1 MREILFRGR
10 CKRGYDY
17 SDGDGWV
24 YGSLLQKG
32 TSVAIVKTEDI
43 DICPKTDDGYSSID
57 DFGCIPVEEN
67 TIGQYIGIK
76 DKNGTKIFEGDIIKV
91 TIKDEVY
98 GNIET
103 HIGNVEFIDKN
114 LMFGIHSKNFYID
127 FYLIQHGDDFHT
139 YSIEIIGNIYDN
151 PELIQNDK

>member
-1 MREILFRGR
+1 MREILFRG
-10 CKRGYDY
+10 KTTHSKKWIYGNYIQETLGDSIY
-17 SDGDGWV
+17 SKV
-24 YGSLLQKG
+24 
-32 TSVAIVKTEDI
+32 EDI
-43 DICPKTDDGYSSID
+43 LENID
-57 DFGCIPVEEN
+57 SGSRYIIPE
-67 TIGQYIGIK
+67 TLGQYTGIK

-139 YSIEIIGNIYDN
+139 YSIEVIGNIYDN

>member
-1 MREILFRGR
+1 MREILFRG
-10 CKRGYDY
+10 KRLDNKE
-17 SDGDGWV
+17 WV
-24 YGSLLQKG
+24 YGQ
-32 TSVAIVKTEDI
+32 VIVDNNKACSIYTYSQDI
-43 DICPKTDDGYSSID
+43 FGDIYSGLRYIEGS
-57 DFGCIPVEEN
+57 
-67 TIGQYIGIK
+67 TICQYIGIK

-139 YSIEIIGNIYDN
+139 YSIEVIGNIYDN